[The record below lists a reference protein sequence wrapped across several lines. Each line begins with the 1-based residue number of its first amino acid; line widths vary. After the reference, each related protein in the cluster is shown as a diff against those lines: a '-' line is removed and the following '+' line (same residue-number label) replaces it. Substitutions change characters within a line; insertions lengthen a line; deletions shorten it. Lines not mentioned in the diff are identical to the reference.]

1 MVIVLIRRNNTIKI
15 TIVLVLTLSW
25 LFLLTKDSFA
35 SNPTIIGFIIEAKQM
50 EGTMKNPVMITGDTS
65 EQKDRPMLE
74 LKFENLTAKNLIIKK
89 LVETPKGLI
98 TIKITHK
105 DSALFNHLSLHIT
118 NAEFSEHY
126 LPSAGNIGLKNVKLL
141 AHQVTADNLSL
152 PQFNL
157 SFNEGGKVEMEP
169 KSEEELLYM
178 KAVLEKLINSIQQQ

>member
-1 MVIVLIRRNNTIKI
+1 MIHRNNTFKLI
-15 TIVLVLTLSW
+15 IVLVLTFSGV
-25 LFLLTKDSFA
+25 FFLTKDSFA

-50 EGTMKNPVMITGDTS
+50 EGTMKNPVMITGDTA

-74 LKFENLTAKNLIIKK
+74 LMFDNLSAKDLIIKK

-98 TIKITHK
+98 TIEITHK
-105 DSALFNHLSLHIT
+105 DSALFNNLSLHVT

-141 AHQVTADNLSL
+141 THRVTADNLSL

-157 SFNEGGKVEMEP
+157 ILNEGGKVEMEP

-178 KAVLEKLINSIQQQ
+178 KAVLEKLINSNLQQ

>member
-74 LKFENLTAKNLIIKK
+74 LKFDNLTAKNLIIKK

-98 TIKITHK
+98 TIEITHK

>member
-1 MVIVLIRRNNTIKI
+1 MVLPF
-15 TIVLVLTLSW
+15 SG

-35 SNPTIIGFIIEAKQM
+35 SNPTIIGFIIEANQM
-50 EGTMKNPVMITGDTS
+50 EGTMKNPVMITGDTA

-74 LKFENLTAKNLIIKK
+74 LKFDNLSAKNLIIKK
-89 LVETPKGLI
+89 LVETPNDLI
-98 TIKITHK
+98 TIEISHK
-105 DSALFNHLSLHIT
+105 DSALFNHLSLHVT

-141 AHQVTADNLSL
+141 AHQVTADNLNL

-169 KSEEELLYM
+169 KSEKELLYM
-178 KAVLEKLINSIQQQ
+178 KAVLEKLINSVQQQ